1 MTRLIVAIIF
11 AAATLSASPTGAS
24 PSDQPYRIL
33 RSARIFSFGGVG
45 IAGKRTLEEN
55 AYDTLMRAPDAEQ
68 QFRKLLTES
77 KTLEGK
83 MYALYGL
90 RQLRVRDYWD
100 LAMPFRRSHGP
111 VNTAFAC
118 SVGEA
123 DVSQMVSYADH
134 AYAIK

>member
-1 MTRLIVAIIF
+1 M
-11 AAATLSASPTGAS
+11 TLSYVQPTRNS
-24 PSDQPYRIL
+24 
-33 RSARIFSFGGVG
+33 SFE
-45 IAGKRTLEEN
+45 TS
-55 AYDTLMRAPDAEQ
+55 
-68 QFRKLLTES
+68 LTES